1 METAA
6 PSPPARVSSS
16 TLRLLLAVALG
27 AVLGAQGS
35 LLWVSAGG
43 KRFRQRSDV
52 AATTSVGKFESTLQ
66 QSPRVSAKVEE
77 LCDPRPA
84 ARTRALEGFCAL
96 HDRSLPHAHISPPP
110 PPKSTPSMSLPATGD
125 QNEDARAV
133 HYLFTQWKKSAA
145 EVKRLRLLADVK
157 PGESTH
163 NLLYPFPVASP
174 SSSGALCVTGPG
186 TTDLFSVST
195 LNLWNLNI
203 WSQRRHAIARTLH
216 SLQLDVVGLQEVR
229 LLPEVSSGNSQAH
242 QLLRDMQL
250 LDNPPPRKGRLSHVV
265 FEVVDAQLMEG
276 LAILSRFPVVSH
288 KLHLLTGNGDE
299 KTHEPA
305 RGVLHARI
313 KMPIKSTSGNHTV
326 DVFNVH
332 LGIDDLPQC
341 AHVRRLL
348 EIIRSEADGNHLTIL
363 LGDFNAYFDFEWPV
377 DWLTGRLPSGSAAL
391 KNLLRPCSDDLNV
404 PGAAKGGSAAG
415 TRSRVFEDAF
425 EVLHPPEKLPLK
437 GMIDR
442 EDGALVAHGFTYG
455 TQTMG
460 HDWSRPDRILWSSGG
475 VPLFGAPCE
484 VGNFG
489 VGVLEA
495 GDARFT
501 KAPGVGLS
509 DHLGVV
515 ARWPVH

>member
-1 METAA
+1 MESVPAA
-6 PSPPARVSSS
+6 PSPPARASSS

-35 LLWVSAGG
+35 LLWMSAGG
-43 KRFRQRSDV
+43 KQLRKDA
-52 AATTSVGKFESTLQ
+52 AATTSIGKFESMLQ
-66 QSPRVSAKVEE
+66 QPPRGNARVEE

-84 ARTRALEGFCAL
+84 VRARNLEGFCAL
-96 HDRSLPHAHISPPP
+96 HDHSLPDVHISPPP
-110 PPKSTPSMSLPATGD
+110 PPTSTPSMSLPVGD
-125 QNEDARAV
+125 QNADAQAV

-157 PGESTH
+157 PGDSTY
-163 NLLYPFPVASP
+163 NLLYPFPVAS
-174 SSSGALCVTGPG
+174 SSSLGALCVTGS
-186 TTDLFSVST
+186 TNLFSVST

-216 SLQLDVVGLQEVR
+216 SLQLDIVGLQEVR
-229 LLPEVSSGNSQAH
+229 QLPEASSGNTQAH
-242 QLLRDMQL
+242 QLSRDMQVL
-250 LDNPPPRKGRLSHVV
+250 GNPPHKRLSHVV
-265 FEVVDAQLMEG
+265 YEVVDAQLMEG
-276 LAILSRFPVVSH
+276 LAILSRYPVVSH
-288 KLHLLTGNGDE
+288 KLHLLTGNGEE
-299 KTHEPA
+299 KTHESA
-305 RGVLHARI
+305 RGVLHAKI
-313 KMPIKSTSGNHTV
+313 QIPTKSISGNHTV

-348 EIIRSEADGNHLTIL
+348 EIIRLEADGNHLTIL

-391 KNLLRPCSDDLNV
+391 TDLLRPCSDDLKA
-404 PGAAKGGSAAG
+404 PGAAKGGPAVETQSH
-415 TRSRVFEDAF
+415 VFEDVF

-455 TQTMG
+455 TQTTG
-460 HDWSRPDRILWSSGG
+460 HDWSRPDRILWNSGG
-475 VPLFGAPCE
+475 TPLIGAPCE

-501 KAPGVGLS
+501 KTPGLGLS

-515 ARWPVH
+515 ARWPMH